1 MINSLLV
8 VVWQAGD
15 TSLPRPWSRYS
26 EGSSR
31 HSKTHPDQKDTSAAT
46 TTTASTTASTTVNP
60 RDKKKLLDDKK
71 EQLLRFLYAD
81 EKDDKLKEFLQVMR
95 PRAAAKGQTW
105 ANDDGLPMVTK
116 KGESGQKSDVKARAD
131 GVNNE
136 EDDEY
141 QDLPVIKEQPTGIN
155 PETLL
160 EDEESKIEEGI
171 PEQPQDSVAF
181 DSAISDLDYLRSKMK
196 VVRDFVKPSLMR
208 AN

>member
-1 MINSLLV
+1 MMV
-8 VVWQAGD
+8 DQAGD
-15 TSLPRPWSRYS
+15 ASLPRPWSRYS

-31 HSKTHPDQKDTSAAT
+31 HTKTHPDQKDTSASASAT
-46 TTTASTTASTTVNP
+46 TTTATTTATTVNP
-60 RDKKKLLDDKK
+60 KDKKKLLDDKK

-116 KGESGQKSDVKARAD
+116 KGESSQTSDVKGRAD

-141 QDLPVIKEQPTGIN
+141 QDLPVLKEQPTGIN

-160 EDEESKIEEGI
+160 DDEELLEKEEDI

-196 VVRDFVKPSLMR
+196 VVRVFVKRP
-208 AN
+208 